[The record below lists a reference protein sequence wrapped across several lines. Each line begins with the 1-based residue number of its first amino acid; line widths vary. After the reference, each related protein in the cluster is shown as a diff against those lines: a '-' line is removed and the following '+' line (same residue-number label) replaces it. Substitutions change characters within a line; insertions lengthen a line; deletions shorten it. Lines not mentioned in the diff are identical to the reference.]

1 MSDNLKAFMAESAI
15 QYKEVDYVASERF
28 IDEKNNPIP
37 WKLRI
42 LTETELSKLKAQ
54 CKKRVTNPK
63 TQQSYI
69 ETDSSKLADLM
80 IENSV
85 IYPNLNNA
93 QLQDS
98 YGAVGAID
106 LAKKMLIP
114 GEYNDL
120 ILAVNEANGFNS
132 GMAEKIKREKN

>member
-1 MSDNLKAFMAESAI
+1 MTDNLKAFMAESAI

-132 GMAEKIKREKN
+132 GMAEKIKRTKN

>member
-120 ILAVNEANGFNS
+120 ILLES
-132 GMAEKIKREKN
+132 ITI